1 MTTQY
6 MVSMSDT
13 DLMLAE
19 NALLA
24 YFIHNR
30 YSDLASKQM
39 IAKMSDELANFLRDT
54 RIAYI
59 DSPWED

>member
-1 MTTQY
+1 MTTRY
-6 MVSMSDT
+6 AITLTET

>member
-1 MTTQY
+1 MTTRY
-6 MVSMSDT
+6 AITLTET

-19 NALLA
+19 NALFA
-24 YFIHNR
+24 YFVQNR